1 VEMAVGL
8 VLIVV
13 SLGIIALVVRT
24 VQSNMPKA

>member
-1 VEMAVGL
+1 MAVGL

>member
-1 VEMAVGL
+1 MAVGL

-24 VQSNMPKA
+24 VQSNMPRA

>member
-1 VEMAVGL
+1 VELAVGL

-13 SLGIIALVVRT
+13 SWGIIALVVRT

>member
-1 VEMAVGL
+1 VELAVGL